1 VKAVYEQQERVMRG
15 RALLQRVGEFARKEI
30 TLALP
35 AAQRAASHGMQ
46 AFFKKFSEEYANE
59 RKKVK
64 SGGDVRSRFGHQGR
78 R

>member
-1 VKAVYEQQERVMRG
+1 MRG

-46 AFFKKFSEEYANE
+46 AFFKKFSEEYASE
-59 RKKVK
+59 RKKQK
-64 SGGDVRSRFGHQGR
+64 SGAGGRSRLGHQGR

>member
-1 VKAVYEQQERVMRG
+1 VMRG
-15 RALLQRVGEFARKEI
+15 QQLLQKVGEFARREV

-46 AFFKKFSEEYANE
+46 AFFKKFSEEYVNE
-59 RKKVK
+59 RKKLK
-64 SGGDVRSRFGHQGR
+64 SGAGVRSRFGAPGR